1 MADFQDVINTIE
13 KEGDSFR
20 QLLADQKKSGESPAK
35 RDAKATA
42 AIKREEKTNNILK
55 EILKSLGVGGS
66 GGSGGSAESVTSS
79 DGLGLLGLS
88 LGSATFSALI
98 AGIAMLTDTDAAIKA
113 FGLPKTFRNVIGA
126 LKLLKNIVLLPFTIT
141 GKLIKTISSGVKGF
155 LTLLNK
161 ISDFKYTPPKWLNNF
176 GKFLGD
182 LFGKFKTG
190 IVAKWTKAV
199 DLLLSPFKFITDLF
213 SKFKK
218 GISTKWTAG
227 VAKLADAGEFITG
240 LFKSIKTSING
251 KVTAGVAKL
260 ADAGEFVT
268 DLFKS
273 IKTSISTKI
282 TKGLKTVFGTLEF
295 GPEFTKTISTA
306 FDTVIKPV
314 KTLLSGA
321 DGAGGFL
328 GFFSKIGTF
337 LKPIGGIIKSVGK
350 LAFPIIKTLMR
361 PFLQIILTIFD
372 FIGGAFAGFNESE
385 GKGFV
390 ERIKY
395 VVLRGLGGIVTGFT
409 DIIDMIICDVV
420 PWIAK
425 QLGFDEF
432 AKKLGSFGG
441 ISRFVTPIFDYI
453 FGMGKNEAD
462 GGLPS
467 AIGRLFAEKIPAA
480 LATAGAKFT
489 AIGDSIGNMIKETS
503 IFKFIY
509 TVINDI
515 ICSVKAIFSGEDII
529 ANLGKLGAGFFDL
542 VMYPFNLAINFL
554 KDIFCW
560 GDPNEPFRLSE
571 FIGDLV
577 KSVVGW
583 FGETFSWENIKSKI
597 GDGLDVVKSIKDTI
611 GCMVSDTVQYFS
623 ELFSLDNLKG
633 MLPTLDS
640 VTDSALSLVGMG
652 EGTNDEKTADLQK
665 QIAQLTADN
674 AKFLAD
680 PLSKG
685 ISDKDNPILM
695 ELKSKQLE
703 LAKLQEA
710 AKAKLGGIT
719 TTQGLVNIHP
729 QEAIIPLEKM
739 DDVINKINTAAIN
752 KSGASG
758 APIVMAPS
766 VVNAPTD
773 ARSSTTI
780 HSGNPVPI
788 SAPFSYSSIL
798 DG

>member
-1 MADFQDVINTIE
+1 M
-13 KEGDSFR
+13 
-20 QLLADQKKSGESPAK
+20 
-35 RDAKATA
+35 
-42 AIKREEKTNNILK
+42 
-55 EILKSLGVGGS
+55 
-66 GGSGGSAESVTSS
+66 
-79 DGLGLLGLS
+79 
-88 LGSATFSALI
+88 
-98 AGIAMLTDTDAAIKA
+98 
-113 FGLPKTFRNVIGA
+113 
-126 LKLLKNIVLLPFTIT
+126 
-141 GKLIKTISSGVKGF
+141 
-155 LTLLNK
+155 
-161 ISDFKYTPPKWLNNF
+161 
-176 GKFLGD
+176 
-182 LFGKFKTG
+182 
-190 IVAKWTKAV
+190 
-199 DLLLSPFKFITDLF
+199 
-213 SKFKK
+213 
-218 GISTKWTAG
+218 TAG
-227 VAKLADAGEFITG
+227 VAKLGDTV
-240 LFKSIKTSING
+240 K
-251 KVTAGVAKL
+251 
-260 ADAGEFVT
+260 FVT

-337 LKPIGGIIKSVGK
+337 LKPIGKIIKSVGK
-350 LAFPIIKTLMR
+350 LALPVIKTLMR

-432 AKKLGSFGG
+432 AKKLGNFGG

-489 AIGDSIGNMIKETS
+489 AIGDSIGDMITEIGDWFTENFSLTKLLENSPGLKKALQFAGVVGMTKE
-503 IFKFIY
+503 
-509 TVINDI
+509 DI
-515 ICSVKAIFSGEDII
+515 EAAIAVQQEEIKKGDYNTGIGED
-529 ANLGKLGAGFFDL
+529 LYG
-542 VMYPFNLAINFL
+542 
-554 KDIFCW
+554 
-560 GDPNEPFRLSE
+560 
-571 FIGDLV
+571 V
-577 KSVVGW
+577 K
-583 FGETFSWENIKSKI
+583 K
-597 GDGLDVVKSIKDTI
+597 
-611 GCMVSDTVQYFS
+611 
-623 ELFSLDNLKG
+623 
-633 MLPTLDS
+633 
-640 VTDSALSLVGMG
+640 G
-652 EGTNDEKTADLQK
+652 EGSGTSRFEVIEGL
-665 QIAQLTADN
+665 
-674 AKFLAD
+674 
-680 PLSKG
+680 
-685 ISDKDNPILM
+685 
-695 ELKSKQLE
+695 EKQL
-703 LAKLQEA
+703 ASLQT
-710 AKAKLGGIT
+710 GGIT
-719 TTQGLVNIHP
+719 TQSGLINIHP
-729 QEAIIPLEKM
+729 QEAVIPLEKM

-752 KSGASG
+752 KSEASG

>member
-55 EILKSLGVGGS
+55 EILKSLGV

-141 GKLIKTISSGVKGF
+141 GKLIDTISSGVKGF

-161 ISDFKYTPPKWLNNF
+161 ISDFKYTPPKWLDNF

-190 IVAKWTKAV
+190 ISAKWTKAV

-227 VAKLADAGEFITG
+227 VAKLADAGEFVTD

-337 LKPIGGIIKSVGK
+337 LKPIGKIIKSVGK
-350 LAFPIIKTLMR
+350 LALPIIRTLAG
-361 PFLQIILTIFD
+361 PFLRIILTIFD

-529 ANLGKLGAGFFDL
+529 ANLGKIGAGFFDL

-560 GDPNEPFRLSE
+560 GDPNEPFRMSE

-583 FGETFSWENIKSKI
+583 FGETFGWENIKSKI

>member
-1 MADFQDVINTIE
+1 V
-13 KEGDSFR
+13 
-20 QLLADQKKSGESPAK
+20 
-35 RDAKATA
+35 
-42 AIKREEKTNNILK
+42 
-55 EILKSLGVGGS
+55 
-66 GGSGGSAESVTSS
+66 
-79 DGLGLLGLS
+79 
-88 LGSATFSALI
+88 
-98 AGIAMLTDTDAAIKA
+98 
-113 FGLPKTFRNVIGA
+113 
-126 LKLLKNIVLLPFTIT
+126 
-141 GKLIKTISSGVKGF
+141 
-155 LTLLNK
+155 
-161 ISDFKYTPPKWLNNF
+161 
-176 GKFLGD
+176 
-182 LFGKFKTG
+182 
-190 IVAKWTKAV
+190 
-199 DLLLSPFKFITDLF
+199 
-213 SKFKK
+213 
-218 GISTKWTAG
+218 TAG
-227 VAKLADAGEFITG
+227 VAKLADAGEFVAGLFKSIKTSING
-240 LFKSIKTSING
+240 KVTAGVAKLGDTVKFVTDLFKSIKTSING

-260 ADAGEFVT
+260 ADAGEFVAGLFKSIKTSISTKMTAGVAKLGDTVKFVT

-282 TKGLKTVFGTLEF
+282 TKGLTDVFGKLKF

-337 LKPIGGIIKSVGK
+337 LKPIGKIIKSIAK
-350 LAFPIIKTLMR
+350 LALPVIQVLMR

-425 QLGFDEF
+425 QLSFDEF

-453 FGMGKNEAD
+453 FGMGKDEG

-489 AIGDSIGNMIKETS
+489 AIGDSIGDMITEIGDWFTENFSLTKLLENSPGLKKALQFAGVVGMTKE
-503 IFKFIY
+503 
-509 TVINDI
+509 DI
-515 ICSVKAIFSGEDII
+515 EAAIAVQQEEIKKGDYNTGIGED
-529 ANLGKLGAGFFDL
+529 LYG
-542 VMYPFNLAINFL
+542 
-554 KDIFCW
+554 
-560 GDPNEPFRLSE
+560 
-571 FIGDLV
+571 V
-577 KSVVGW
+577 K
-583 FGETFSWENIKSKI
+583 K
-597 GDGLDVVKSIKDTI
+597 
-611 GCMVSDTVQYFS
+611 
-623 ELFSLDNLKG
+623 
-633 MLPTLDS
+633 
-640 VTDSALSLVGMG
+640 G
-652 EGTNDEKTADLQK
+652 EGSGTSRFEVIEGL
-665 QIAQLTADN
+665 
-674 AKFLAD
+674 
-680 PLSKG
+680 
-685 ISDKDNPILM
+685 
-695 ELKSKQLE
+695 EKQL
-703 LAKLQEA
+703 ASLQT
-710 AKAKLGGIT
+710 GGIT
-719 TTQGLVNIHP
+719 TQSGLINIHP
-729 QEAIIPLEKM
+729 QEAVIPLEKM

>member
-55 EILKSLGVGGS
+55 EILKSLGV

-227 VAKLADAGEFITG
+227 VAKLADAGEFVTD

-251 KVTAGVAKL
+251 KVTAGVSKL

-337 LKPIGGIIKSVGK
+337 LKPIGKIIKSVGK
-350 LAFPIIKTLMR
+350 LALPIIRILAG
-361 PFLQIILTIFD
+361 PFLRIILTIFD

-489 AIGDSIGNMIKETS
+489 AISDSIGNMIKETS

-529 ANLGKLGAGFFDL
+529 ANLGKIGAGFFDL

-571 FIGDLV
+571 FIVGLA

-583 FGETFSWENIKSKI
+583 FGETFGWENIKSKI

-611 GCMVSDTVQYFS
+611 GCMITETVDYFKN
-623 ELFSLDNLKG
+623 LFSLDNLIG
-633 MLPTLDS
+633 MLPSISDVTGAAGA
-640 VTDSALSLVGMG
+640 VTDVARNALSSLSGFLG
-652 EGTNDEKTADLQK
+652 ISSN
-665 QIAQLTADN
+665 IAKN
-674 AKFLAD
+674 AK
-680 PLSKG
+680 
-685 ISDKDNPILM
+685 
-695 ELKSKQLE
+695 
-703 LAKLQEA
+703 
-710 AKAKLGGIT
+710 GGIT
-719 TTQGLVNIHP
+719 TQEGIVKIHP

>member
-55 EILKSLGVGGS
+55 EILKSLGV

-161 ISDFKYTPPKWLNNF
+161 ISDFKYTPPKWLDNF

-190 IVAKWTKAV
+190 ISAKWTKAV

-218 GISTKWTAG
+218 GISTKW
-227 VAKLADAGEFITG
+227 
-240 LFKSIKTSING
+240 
-251 KVTAGVAKL
+251 TAGVAKL

-337 LKPIGGIIKSVGK
+337 LKPIGKIIKSVGK
-350 LAFPIIKTLMR
+350 LALPIIRTLAG
-361 PFLQIILTIFD
+361 PFLRIILTIFD

-560 GDPNEPFRLSE
+560 GDPNEPFRMSE

-583 FGETFSWENIKSKI
+583 FGETFGWENIKSKI

-611 GCMVSDTVQYFS
+611 GCMITETVDYFKN
-623 ELFSLDNLKG
+623 LFSLDNLIG
-633 MLPTLDS
+633 MLPSISD
-640 VTDSALSLVGMG
+640 VTGAAGAVKNAVGGAFNSAASLLG
-652 EGTNDEKTADLQK
+652 
-665 QIAQLTADN
+665 ISSN
-674 AKFLAD
+674 AK
-680 PLSKG
+680 
-685 ISDKDNPILM
+685 
-695 ELKSKQLE
+695 
-703 LAKLQEA
+703 
-710 AKAKLGGIT
+710 GGIT
-719 TTQGLVNIHP
+719 TQEGIVKIHP

>member
-1 MADFQDVINTIE
+1 MSDFQDVINTIE

-55 EILKSLGVGGS
+55 EILKSLGV

-161 ISDFKYTPPKWLNNF
+161 ISDFKYTPPKWLDNF

-190 IVAKWTKAV
+190 ISAKWTKAV

-218 GISTKWTAG
+218 G
-227 VAKLADAGEFITG
+227 
-240 LFKSIKTSING
+240 ING

-583 FGETFSWENIKSKI
+583 FGETFGWENIKSKI

-611 GCMVSDTVQYFS
+611 GCMITETVDYFKN
-623 ELFSLDNLKG
+623 LFSLDNLIG
-633 MLPTLDS
+633 MLPSISD
-640 VTDSALSLVGMG
+640 VTGAAGAVKNAVGGAFNSAASLLGMSS
-652 EGTNDEKTADLQK
+652 
-665 QIAQLTADN
+665 N
-674 AKFLAD
+674 AK
-680 PLSKG
+680 
-685 ISDKDNPILM
+685 
-695 ELKSKQLE
+695 
-703 LAKLQEA
+703 
-710 AKAKLGGIT
+710 GGIT
-719 TTQGLVNIHP
+719 TQEGIVKIHP

-758 APIVMAPS
+758 TPIVMAPS

>member
-13 KEGDSFR
+13 EEGESFR
-20 QLLADQKKSGESPAK
+20 KLLDAQKKSGESPAK
-35 RDAKATA
+35 RDAKATS
-42 AIKREEKTNNILK
+42 AIKREEKTNSILK

-66 GGSGGSAESVTSS
+66 GGSGESVKSS

-113 FGLPKTFRNVIGA
+113 FGLPKTFKNIIGA
-126 LKLLKNIVLLPFTIT
+126 LKLLKSIVLLPFTIT
-141 GKLIKTISSGVKGF
+141 GKLIDTISSGVKGF

-161 ISDFKYTPPKWLNNF
+161 ISDFKYTPPKWLDNF

-190 IVAKWTKAV
+190 I
-199 DLLLSPFKFITDLF
+199 I
-213 SKFKK
+213 
-218 GISTKWTAG
+218 TKWTAG
-227 VAKLADAGEFITG
+227 VAKLADAGEFVAG
-240 LFKSIKTSING
+240 LFKSIKTSIST
-251 KVTAGVAKL
+251 KMTAGVAKL
-260 ADAGEFVT
+260 GDTVKFVT

-337 LKPIGGIIKSVGK
+337 LKPIGKIIKSVGK
-350 LAFPIIKTLMR
+350 LALPVIKTLMR

-432 AKKLGSFGG
+432 AKKLGNFGG

-489 AIGDSIGNMIKETS
+489 AIGDSIGDMITEIGDWFTENFSLTKLLENSPGLKKALQFAGVVGMTKE
-503 IFKFIY
+503 
-509 TVINDI
+509 DI
-515 ICSVKAIFSGEDII
+515 EAAIAVQQEEIKKGDYNTGIGED
-529 ANLGKLGAGFFDL
+529 LYG
-542 VMYPFNLAINFL
+542 
-554 KDIFCW
+554 
-560 GDPNEPFRLSE
+560 
-571 FIGDLV
+571 V
-577 KSVVGW
+577 K
-583 FGETFSWENIKSKI
+583 K
-597 GDGLDVVKSIKDTI
+597 
-611 GCMVSDTVQYFS
+611 
-623 ELFSLDNLKG
+623 
-633 MLPTLDS
+633 
-640 VTDSALSLVGMG
+640 G
-652 EGTNDEKTADLQK
+652 EGSGTSRFEVIEGL
-665 QIAQLTADN
+665 
-674 AKFLAD
+674 
-680 PLSKG
+680 
-685 ISDKDNPILM
+685 
-695 ELKSKQLE
+695 EKQL
-703 LAKLQEA
+703 ASLQT
-710 AKAKLGGIT
+710 GGIT
-719 TTQGLVNIHP
+719 TQSGLINIHP
-729 QEAIIPLEKM
+729 QEAVIPLEKM

-752 KSGASG
+752 KSEASG